1 MKSSDACDVHASG
14 KECVRSKWWWDLTAF
29 GTSKMTESVWLV
41 KCHEPDYWN
50 LRHSSGA
57 VVRSLIY
64 ICRWQR
70 WQLRVA
76 WKGFEVGDRARSSK
90 ASPFPQKILYMCWML
105 YSWMLETLYLHVNIA
120 DTREL
125 LVWPN
130 HFKPRIYLSAVH
142 LKPTI
147 CWKSSWSTDGAGS
160 QEAFTASRF

>member
-1 MKSSDACDVHASG
+1 MF
-14 KECVRSKWWWDLTAF
+14 E
-29 GTSKMTESVWLV
+29 TSKMRESVWLV

-57 VVRSLIY
+57 VVRFLICGTY
-64 ICRWQR
+64 CRWQR

-76 WKGFEVGDRARSSK
+76 WKGFEVGDQARSSK
-90 ASPFPQKILYMCWML
+90 LSPFPQKRLYICWMFTFMNVGHFVL
-105 YSWMLETLYLHVNIA
+105 TCKYCRYA
-120 DTREL
+120 EL
-125 LVWPN
+125 LVWPK

-160 QEAFTASRF
+160 QEASTASRF